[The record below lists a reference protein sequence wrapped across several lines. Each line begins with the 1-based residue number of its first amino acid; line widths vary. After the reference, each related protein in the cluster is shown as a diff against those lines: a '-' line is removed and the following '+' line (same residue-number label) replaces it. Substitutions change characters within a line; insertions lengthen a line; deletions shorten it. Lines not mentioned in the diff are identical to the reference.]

1 MLSKISLGISA
12 ILLVAV
18 AYLFFRKP
26 PQTPLIDSA
35 TGAEVKVAEAFSGTE
50 GPKPVVLAYVNG
62 DTLNETNG
70 DTLNEKYAYIVEK
83 SEQLETKMKAA
94 EAKVQKEYVSRQ
106 SELERLMKYA
116 ETNPNMSASEQ
127 NAIRGDIARMENEMA
142 QIQEREMGALQKKE
156 AELQKD
162 LQKRVSD
169 YLTVYAKQKGI
180 DYVINHQ
187 SALQLVLYG
196 SPAYDITSEVLAG
209 LNAEYAK
216 EKEAGK

>member
-1 MLSKISLGISA
+1 MLSKISLAISVVA
-12 ILLVAV
+12 LAV
-18 AYLFFRKP
+18 AGYLFFKKP
-26 PQTPLIDSA
+26 QSSPLIDAS
-35 TGAEVKVAEAFSGTE
+35 TGAEVKVAEAFSGEE
-50 GPKPVVLAYVNG
+50 GPRPVVLAYING
-62 DTLNETNG
+62 DTLNER
-70 DTLNEKYAYIVEK
+70 YAFIVEK
-83 SEQLETKMKAA
+83 SEQLESKMKAA
-94 EAKVQKEYVSRQ
+94 EAKVQKEYVARQ

-156 AELQKD
+156 AELQKE

-169 YLTVYAKQKGI
+169 YLTIYAKQKGI

-216 EKEAGK
+216 EKESKK

>member
-50 GPKPVVLAYVNG
+50 GPKPVVLAYV
-62 DTLNETNG
+62 NG

>member
-1 MLSKISLGISA
+1 MLSKISLAISVVALA
-12 ILLVAV
+12 IAG
-18 AYLFFRKP
+18 YLFFKKP
-26 PQTPLIDSA
+26 QSSPLIDAS
-35 TGAEVKVAEAFSGTE
+35 TGAEVKVAEAFSGEE
-50 GPKPVVLAYVNG
+50 GPREEGPRPVVLAYING
-62 DTLNETNG
+62 DTLNER
-70 DTLNEKYAYIVEK
+70 YAFIVEK
-83 SEQLETKMKAA
+83 SEQLESKMKAA
-94 EAKVQKEYVSRQ
+94 EAKVQKEYVARQ

-216 EKEAGK
+216 EKELKK

>member
-1 MLSKISLGISA
+1 MLSKISLAISVVA
-12 ILLVAV
+12 LAV
-18 AYLFFRKP
+18 AGYLFFKKP
-26 PQTPLIDSA
+26 QSSPLIDAS
-35 TGAEVKVAEAFSGTE
+35 TGVEVKVAEAFSGEE
-50 GPKPVVLAYVNG
+50 GPRPVVLAYING
-62 DTLNETNG
+62 DTLNER
-70 DTLNEKYAYIVEK
+70 YAFIVEK
-83 SEQLETKMKAA
+83 SEQLESKMKAA
-94 EAKVQKEYVSRQ
+94 EAKVQKEYVARQ

-156 AELQKD
+156 AELQKE

-169 YLTVYAKQKGI
+169 YLTIYAKQKGI

-216 EKEAGK
+216 EKESKK

>member
-1 MLSKISLGISA
+1 MLSKISLAISVVALA
-12 ILLVAV
+12 IAG
-18 AYLFFRKP
+18 YLFFKKP
-26 PQTPLIDSA
+26 QSSPLIDAS
-35 TGAEVKVAEAFSGTE
+35 TGAEVKVAEAFSGEE
-50 GPKPVVLAYVNG
+50 GPRPVVLAYING
-62 DTLNETNG
+62 DTLNER
-70 DTLNEKYAYIVEK
+70 YAFIVEK
-83 SEQLETKMKAA
+83 SEQLESKMKAA
-94 EAKVQKEYVSRQ
+94 EAKVQKEYVARQ

-216 EKEAGK
+216 EKELKK

>member
-1 MLSKISLGISA
+1 MLSKISLSISA

-50 GPKPVVLAYVNG
+50 GPKPVVLAYV
-62 DTLNETNG
+62 NG